1 MNNKKWLLYLGI
13 ISFIATVIIYSRL
26 PDQIPIHWNV
36 KGEVDNY
43 GGRYSALI
51 LGALPVVLYYLMI
64 IIPRIDPRRD
74 NYLKHGK
81 AYAAVKMA
89 IILFFIAVHWITI
102 ASSLGAD
109 INISKIIPIGVG
121 IIFIVIGNVM
131 SQIRHNYFF
140 GIRTPWT
147 LANEVVWKKTHRM
160 GGILFVVMGTLF
172 IIAGL
177 LNNPLVSIVSFSSV
191 MIMVIWLFVYSYLVF
206 KKQ

>member
-1 MNNKKWLLYLGI
+1 MKNKKWLLYLGI
-13 ISFIATVIIYSRL
+13 ISFVGTAIVYNRL
-26 PDQIPIHWNV
+26 PDQIPMHWNI

-43 GGRYSALI
+43 GGRYSALL
-51 LGALPVVLYYLMI
+51 LGALPIALYYLML

-81 AYAAVKMA
+81 AYDAVKMA
-89 IILFFIAVHWITI
+89 IILFFIAVHWLTI

-109 INISKIIPIGVG
+109 IDISKIVPIGVG
-121 IIFIVIGNVM
+121 IMFIVIGNVM
-131 SQIRHNYFF
+131 SQIRHNYFL

-147 LANEVVWKKTHRM
+147 LANEVVWKKTHRL
-160 GGILFVVMGTLF
+160 GGILFVVMGIIF

-177 LNNPLVSIVSFSSV
+177 LNNPLVSIVSFSFM
-191 MIMVIWLFVYSYLVF
+191 MIIVIWIFVYSYLVF